1 MVRKSLNALNGVKVK
16 TVFHERQ
23 HKPHKHHETGESQ
36 ERIAKCLN
44 CTKPA
49 RECKGDCWGRSN

>member
-1 MVRKSLNALNGVKVK
+1 MVRKSLNALKGVKVK

-23 HKPHKHHETGESQ
+23 HKPHKHHEKSEIKDQ
-36 ERIAKCLN
+36 IKECLN

-49 RECKGDCWGRSN
+49 KECKGQCFGGV

>member
-1 MVRKSLNALNGVKVK
+1 MVRKSLNAIKGVKVK

-23 HKPHKHHETGESQ
+23 HNPHKHNGTAERQ
-36 ERIAKCLN
+36 ERIDKCLN

-49 RECKGDCWGRSN
+49 KECKGDCWGRSN

>member
-36 ERIAKCLN
+36 ERIEKCLN
-44 CTKPA
+44 CKKPA

>member
-23 HKPHKHHETGESQ
+23 HNPHKHHEKGESQ
-36 ERIAKCLN
+36 ERIDKCLN
-44 CTKPA
+44 CKKPA